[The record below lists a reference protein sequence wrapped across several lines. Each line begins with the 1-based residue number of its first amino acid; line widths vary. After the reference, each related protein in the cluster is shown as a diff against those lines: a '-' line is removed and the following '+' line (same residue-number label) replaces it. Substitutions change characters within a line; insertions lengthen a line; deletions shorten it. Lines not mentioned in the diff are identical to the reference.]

1 MNFPHGSDLQPQAFR
16 ISRRARD
23 RIAALAT
30 EELAAGSVVT
40 PAGAARG
47 LCLLA
52 LDLALGLAGEDAA
65 NAFRRAAIDPSAPA
79 LGRAVDAFLE
89 LLDVDVAETRSLQ
102 DARALERTFASGR
115 VRGELLTQ
123 ALRLPHDAR
132 DQLEAFAVE
141 LRASGADVTVS
152 ATTRGLFLLALD
164 LAFGFAGP
172 RATRAFR
179 LAASDPTAEGVRR
192 ALSEVQCLL
201 EAAPSTTP
209 DPPMSSE
216 GAITTRRGD
225 SSPPSTIPNFRAA

>member
-1 MNFPHGSDLQPQAFR
+1 MNIAHCSDLQPRALQ

-30 EELAAGSVVT
+30 ELLAAGSVVT

-52 LDLALGLAGEDAA
+52 LDLALGFAGGDAA
-65 NAFRRAAIDPSAPA
+65 NAFRLAAIDPSAPA

-89 LLDVDVAETRSLQ
+89 LLDVDSAETRSLQ
-102 DARALERTFASGR
+102 DARALELTFASGR

-123 ALRLPHDAR
+123 ALRLPQDAR

-141 LRASGADVTVS
+141 LRANGANVTVS
-152 ATTRGLFLLALD
+152 ATTWGLFLLALN

-172 RATRAFR
+172 QATRAFR
-179 LAASDPTAEGVRR
+179 LAASDLTAEGVQR
-192 ALSEVQCLL
+192 ALIEVQCLL
-201 EAAPSTTP
+201 EAVPSTTP
-209 DPPMSSE
+209 DPPVSSD
-216 GAITTRRGD
+216 GAITTRGVD
-225 SSPPSTIPNFRAA
+225 SSPPSKIPNSRAA